1 MIDSWTRD
9 WFGLT
14 MKVLPF
20 VLMFSLIIIGCGE
33 PHTSLSDHEKSPN
46 TQAVSESPK
55 VIDLDDNETLNGIL
69 SEATDLDSLRT
80 FSASGRLFY
89 FSPNEEKPNTG
100 LLYSGWGKEM
110 YANGKICRLGQ
121 FVDGNKEGIWAE
133 WYYDGQ
139 QEMQSI
145 IKEGKKNGL
154 HTTWFENGQ
163 KRLEANYKAGKKD
176 GLSTEWYENAQ
187 KKSGERF
194 TMDKLVSSVVWK
206 PNGEKCPV
214 TKIES
219 GNGVRV
225 DAYYEDG
232 TEVIRSRYKNGSRLE
247 DSSPTP

>member
-1 MIDSWTRD
+1 
-9 WFGLT
+9 

-20 VLMFSLIIIGCGE
+20 VLTFSLIIIGCGE

-46 TQAVSESPK
+46 TQAVTESPK
-55 VIDLDDNETLNGIL
+55 VIDFDDNETLKTIL
-69 SEATDLDSLRT
+69 SKATDLDSLRT

-89 FSPNEEKPNTG
+89 FSPNEEKSNTG
-100 LLYSGWGKEM
+100 ILYSGWGKER
-110 YANGKICRLGQ
+110 YANGKVCRLGQ
-121 FVDGNKEGIWAE
+121 FIDGKKEGIWAE

-176 GLSTEWYENAQ
+176 GLSTEWYENAR
-187 KKSGERF
+187 KKSEERF

-214 TKIES
+214 TKVES

-232 TEVIRSRYKNGSRLE
+232 TEVIRSRYKDGERVNE
-247 DSSPTP
+247 

>member
-1 MIDSWTRD
+1 MRLFLFALFISS
-9 WFGLT
+9 L
-14 MKVLPF
+14 VL
-20 VLMFSLIIIGCGE
+20 GCGNPADPSANKE
-33 PHTSLSDHEKSPN
+33 SSN
-46 TQAVSESPK
+46 TPTVSESLK
-55 VIDLDDNETLNGIL
+55 VIDLDDNETLDQIIA
-69 SEATDLDSLRT
+69 EAADLDSLRT
-80 FSASGRLFY
+80 FSISGSLFY
-89 FSPNEEKPNTG
+89 YSPNEEKPNSG

-110 YANGKICRLGQ
+110 YANGKVCRLGQ
-121 FVDGNKEGIWAE
+121 FIDGKKEGIWAE

-145 IKEGKKNGL
+145 IKKGKKNGL

-176 GLSTEWYENAQ
+176 GLSTEWYENAR
-187 KKSGERF
+187 KKSEDRF

-214 TKIES
+214 TKVES

-232 TEVIRSRYKNGSRLE
+232 TEVIRSRYKDGERVNE
-247 DSSPTP
+247 